1 MPNLIEIF
9 RGGTHTDMRGTTL
22 AFGESEIAGIAAA
35 YDPALSEA
43 PIVIGHPRTDAPAYG
58 WVKSLSA
65 RGDRLYAEPD
75 QVDAA
80 FAELVESGRYKK
92 VSACF
97 YRPAAPANPKPG
109 AYYLRHVGF
118 LGAQPPAVKG
128 LAPVEFAESPEDDL
142 LLVEFADHESVSL
155 LSRVLSLF
163 RGVRDYI
170 VERDGTEKADAV
182 IPNGVLESMKEQAT
196 VALVLPPDPEP
207 AYSEENVMP
216 DDKKTVP
223 PVQPAASPEEL
234 ARRVS
239 ELEAREAA
247 FAERQRRAEAET
259 VVTAAV
265 REGRL
270 TPAQSEGLAAFMA
283 SLSESDTIAFSE
295 GGKELS
301 PVAFMKTFLSR
312 LPVQV
317 EFAEKSAGADETIDG
332 LSPLDAANRAVAYQ
346 ERMKRDGVVITTT
359 EALSAVKAGK
369 DNGEQ

>member
-22 AFGESEIAGIAAA
+22 AFGESEIADIAAA

-58 WVKSLSA
+58 WVKALSA

-196 VALVLPPDPEP
+196 VALVLPPVPEP
-207 AYSEENVMP
+207 AYS
-216 DDKKTVP
+216 
-223 PVQPAASPEEL
+223 EEL

-369 DNGEQ
+369 DNGAQ

>member
-22 AFGESEIAGIAAA
+22 AFGESEIVDIAAA

-207 AYSEENVMP
+207 AYSEENVMS

-239 ELEAREAA
+239 ELEAREVA
-247 FAERQRRAEAET
+247 FAERQR
-259 VVTAAV
+259 
-265 REGRL
+265 
-270 TPAQSEGLAAFMA
+270 MA

>member
-1 MPNLIEIF
+1 M
-9 RGGTHTDMRGTTL
+9 
-22 AFGESEIAGIAAA
+22 
-35 YDPALSEA
+35 
-43 PIVIGHPRTDAPAYG
+43 
-58 WVKSLSA
+58 
-65 RGDRLYAEPD
+65 
-75 QVDAA
+75 
-80 FAELVESGRYKK
+80 
-92 VSACF
+92 
-97 YRPAAPANPKPG
+97 
-109 AYYLRHVGF
+109 
-118 LGAQPPAVKG
+118 
-128 LAPVEFAESPEDDL
+128 
-142 LLVEFADHESVSL
+142 EFADHESVSL

-207 AYSEENVMP
+207 AYSEEHVMS
-216 DDKKTVP
+216 DDKKTVS
-223 PVQPAASPEEL
+223 PVQPAASPDEL

-283 SLSESDTIAFSE
+283 NLSESDAVAFSE

-332 LSPLDAANRAVAYQ
+332 FRRSTPRTAPSPIR
-346 ERMKRDGVVITTT
+346 
-359 EALSAVKAGK
+359 
-369 DNGEQ
+369 NG